1 MSIAIVGFWIFE
13 CLSFSI
19 ILIEADD
26 FAVEGLLM
34 VPFFFFSVCER
45 FMIESCMQLSTRFF
59 IKWDKNAK
67 VLLQL

>member
-34 VPFFFFSVCER
+34 VPFFFF
-45 FMIESCMQLSTRFF
+45 FCMREIHDWILYAITYQIFYQMR
-59 IKWDKNAK
+59 
-67 VLLQL
+67 